1 MTDDIEKMIAYLTEF
16 YESAG
21 FCDFYNNVLINMSEE
36 EICSLYKET
45 YNCAGIN
52 CCFKALFDI

>member
-1 MTDDIEKMIAYLTEF
+1 MTDDTEKMIAYLTEF

-45 YNCAGIN
+45 YNCAEEIQ
-52 CCFKALFDI
+52 